1 MHRIII
7 EVEDDITLQAGI
19 EKEKLKELISSFN
32 YSVKNIIYSTEEVVW
47 NNKRGKIKWIQIK
60 KQV

>member
-32 YSVKNIIYSTEEVVW
+32 YSVKNIIYSTEEVV
-47 NNKRGKIKWIQIK
+47 
-60 KQV
+60 